1 MECIGN
7 FKLYNINMV
16 RIEYACCITIESFNG
31 IFFNGMVITVLLKI
45 DLHKKLIYMELYN
58 FRNP

>member
-1 MECIGN
+1 MYTECIGN

-31 IFFNGMVITVLLKI
+31 IFFNGTVITVLLI
-45 DLHKKLIYMELYN
+45 
-58 FRNP
+58 